1 MTHKSVKKV
10 TSISVNPT
18 NVEVQHTLLE
28 LPYQAEVALETK
40 ESNFQLILR
49 NAGIDAVNRVAI
61 PNANYLNYDD
71 LTEEERKALPKGK
84 ILIKQKTTGDGVIN
98 FDKVLLV
105 IEDYYS
111 DKLKANTLASK
122 LFNIAN
128 MQALASSTV
137 GQDFTNGNSVNLNLY
152 DIAKFVGRNIED
164 RVRKSQFKKEV
175 LDALAALKRIEIK
188 IIAEVI
194 RGKHVHDRISNTNLL
209 TRFDYSTKGDMKDT
223 ITLTFDEVFMRYL
236 SMGYLS
242 TFRKSIMQLDDAC
255 YRFHMELMQYFS
267 MSKNHL
273 TRSKGQTT
281 PVQARII
288 SLETAIKWIGTWR
301 TLDQIKQ
308 VDRKYSEHIVEPL
321 ERILDDENG
330 AILKWEWCKAK
341 GERLTEEE
349 KVNIAKYDLLKNL
362 YIHFIEL
369 KDEADF
375 INDIY
380 AGTGRT
386 IEYREKVASKRTRRT
401 NKAKT
406 NQPKPPKDE

>member
-10 TSISVNPT
+10 TSISLNPT

-28 LPYQAEVALETK
+28 LPYQAEVGVETK

-194 RGKHVHDRISNTNLL
+194 RG
-209 TRFDYSTKGDMKDT
+209 
-223 ITLTFDEVFMRYL
+223 
-236 SMGYLS
+236 
-242 TFRKSIMQLDDAC
+242 
-255 YRFHMELMQYFS
+255 
-267 MSKNHL
+267 
-273 TRSKGQTT
+273 
-281 PVQARII
+281 
-288 SLETAIKWIGTWR
+288 
-301 TLDQIKQ
+301 
-308 VDRKYSEHIVEPL
+308 
-321 ERILDDENG
+321 
-330 AILKWEWCKAK
+330 
-341 GERLTEEE
+341 
-349 KVNIAKYDLLKNL
+349 
-362 YIHFIEL
+362 
-369 KDEADF
+369 
-375 INDIY
+375 
-380 AGTGRT
+380 
-386 IEYREKVASKRTRRT
+386 
-401 NKAKT
+401 
-406 NQPKPPKDE
+406 